1 MNVNTNVKL
10 VNVQFRDRKSGEFS
24 GTEFSYIAD
33 SPLEKGDVVNVPT
46 RYGDREAC
54 VCRVGIPI
62 NELQCRVGEL
72 RHITEVAT
80 PSSNIF
86 KGFFD

>member
-1 MNVNTNVKL
+1 MEFKVNVNL
-10 VNVQFRDRKSGEFS
+10 VNVQFRDRKSGEFA

-33 SPLEKGDVVNVPT
+33 IPLKKGDVVNVPT
-46 RYGDREAC
+46 RYGNREAC
-54 VCRVGIPI
+54 ICRVGVPI

-72 RHITEVAT
+72 RHITEAAT
-80 PSSNIF
+80 PGSDIF

>member
-1 MNVNTNVKL
+1 MNVNL
-10 VNVQFRDRKSGEFS
+10 VNVQFRDRRSGEFM

-33 SPLEKGDVVNVPT
+33 VPLHKGDVVNVPT
-46 RYGDREAC
+46 KYGTREGC
-54 VCRVGIPI
+54 ISRVGVPI

-72 RHITEVAT
+72 RHITEPAT
-80 PSSNIF
+80 TGGDIF